1 MAVWLMK
8 KNSVIELA
16 TNRTYIGL
24 VAFLQ
29 RDRRREAKMDVKW
42 EVIYLWRTQPSFAS
56 LSTI

>member
-24 VAFLQ
+24 VACCKETEGEKRRWTSSKNLFTYDELNLHLQ
-29 RDRRREAKMDVKW
+29 V
-42 EVIYLWRTQPSFAS
+42 
-56 LSTI
+56 

>member
-24 VAFLQ
+24 VAFCKE
-29 RDRRREAKMDVKW
+29 REAKMDFKW

>member
-29 RDRRREAKMDVKW
+29 RDRRREAKMDVK
-42 EVIYLWRTQPSFAS
+42 
-56 LSTI
+56 